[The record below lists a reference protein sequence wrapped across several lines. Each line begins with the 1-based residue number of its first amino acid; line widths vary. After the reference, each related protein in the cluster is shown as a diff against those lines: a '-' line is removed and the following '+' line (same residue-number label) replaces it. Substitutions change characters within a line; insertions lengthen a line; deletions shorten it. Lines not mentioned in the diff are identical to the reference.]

1 MDPRPEL
8 FGLSDA
14 KRKTIGRW
22 LFGGMVAMFLVGIG
36 LGFGPLFLAVRQL
49 PAFCTSVP
57 VGTSIADA
65 KSLALARGYEVEA
78 GAAASPGA
86 AGAEGRLRVRAPRMA
101 AQVDNPRG
109 CEWSFGPQGLASARY
124 ADSL

>member
-1 MDPRPEL
+1 MDPRPQL

-14 KRKTIGRW
+14 RRKTINRW
-22 LFGGMVAMFLVGIG
+22 LFGGMVAIFLAGIG

-49 PAFCTSVP
+49 PDFCTSVP
-57 VGTSIADA
+57 AGTPMDDA
-65 KSLALARGYEVEA
+65 KALALARGYE
-78 GAAASPGA
+78 
-86 AGAEGRLRVRAPRMA
+86 AETRPDGRLRVSAPRMA

-109 CEWSFGPQGLASARY
+109 CEWTFGPQGLVSARY

>member
-1 MDPRPEL
+1 MEPRPQL

-22 LFGGMVAMFLVGIG
+22 LFGGMVTMFLVGIG
-36 LGFGPLFLAVRQL
+36 LGFGPLFMAVRQL
-49 PAFCTSVP
+49 PGFCTSVP
-57 VGTSIADA
+57 VGTSMAEA
-65 KSLALARGYEVEA
+65 KSLALTRGYE
-78 GAAASPGA
+78 
-86 AGAEGRLRVRAPRMA
+86 AETRPDGRLRVRAPRMA

-109 CEWSFGPQGLASARY
+109 CEWTFGPQGLVAARH

>member
-1 MDPRPEL
+1 MSDRPDL

-14 KRKTIGRW
+14 KRRTIGRW
-22 LFGGMVAMFLVGIG
+22 LFGGMVAMLLAGIG

-49 PAFCTSVP
+49 PDFCAALP

-65 KSLALARGYEVEA
+65 RERALARGYEVEA
-78 GAAASPGA
+78 GGPG
-86 AGAEGRLRVRAPRMA
+86 GEGRLRVRAPRMA

-109 CEWSFGPQGLASARY
+109 CEWTFGPQGLVAARY